1 MTEHAPLSYV
11 PTSGHPPAT
20 EVTAAPAPAPRDEPP
35 TRDRPPAPT
44 IALSGLLLGAGRGA
58 VLGLAWGLSA
68 RIWMRAISTVPE
80 FSWTG
85 TLMILGFATWL
96 GLGSGLL
103 AAARRGGR
111 KPWWALVGAPGLLLF
126 ASPGMV
132 MLPAFL
138 FGGLAFST
146 HARGWR
152 LIGWLAIATPMAL
165 SIALSG
171 GEPVTDD
178 VLLFAIGGLVL
189 LSVGLAM
196 LGAPL
201 WAGRRRERTRQVAPH
216 RYGGA

>member
-20 EVTAAPAPAPRDEPP
+20 EVAATPAPAPRDES
-35 TRDRPPAPT
+35 TTGGRPSAPT

-68 RIWMRAISTVPE
+68 RIWMRAITDVPE
-80 FSWTG
+80 FTWTG
-85 TLMILGFATWL
+85 TLMILGFAAWL

-103 AAARRGGR
+103 ATTKRGGR
-111 KPWWALVGAPGLLLF
+111 KPWWALLGAPGLLLF

-146 HARGWR
+146 HARLWR
-152 LIGWLAIATPMAL
+152 LMGWIAVATPVAL
-165 SIALSG
+165 IVALSG
-171 GEPVTDD
+171 DEPVTDD
-178 VLLFAIGGLVL
+178 VLLFAIGGGAM
-189 LSVGLAM
+189 LSVGLAL

-201 WAGRRRERTRQVAPH
+201 WARRRRA
-216 RYGGA
+216 A

>member
-20 EVTAAPAPAPRDEPP
+20 DVAAAPETAPRNEP
-35 TRDRPPAPT
+35 TTGDRTPATT

-68 RIWMRAISTVPE
+68 RIWMRAITDVPE
-80 FSWTG
+80 FSWSG
-85 TLMILGFATWL
+85 TLMILGFAAWL

-111 KPWWALVGAPGLLLF
+111 KPWWALLGAPGLLLF

-138 FGGLAFST
+138 LGGLAFST
-146 HARGWR
+146 HARPWR
-152 LIGWLAIATPMAL
+152 LIGWLAVATPATL
-165 SIALSG
+165 IVALSG
-171 GEPVTDD
+171 EEPVTND
-178 VLLFAIGGLVL
+178 VLLFAIGGGVM
-189 LSVGLAM
+189 LSVGLAL

-201 WAGRRRERTRQVAPH
+201 WDGRRRERTRQVAP
-216 RYGGA
+216 